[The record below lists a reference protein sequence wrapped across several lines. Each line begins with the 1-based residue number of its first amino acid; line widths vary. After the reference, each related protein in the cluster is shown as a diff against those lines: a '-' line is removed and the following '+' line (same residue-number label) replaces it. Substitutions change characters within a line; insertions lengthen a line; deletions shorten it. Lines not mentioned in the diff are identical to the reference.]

1 MEQEMVRSFSKVTG
15 ALFFFQNAANDI
27 IGPDRQIAHSM
38 IQTVQIA
45 LEVLISIPVVRKMPG
60 DMQNLQVLEVFAVHG

>member
-1 MEQEMVRSFSKVTG
+1 
-15 ALFFFQNAANDI
+15 
-27 IGPDRQIAHSM
+27 M

-45 LEVLISIPVVRKMPG
+45 LEVLISIPAVHIMPG